1 MMVIRPVERSD
12 VSALMQLASKT
23 GGGLTSLPANEATLS
38 ARIERAIKTWQGE
51 LPKSEQGYVF
61 VLEDSE
67 TGTVAGICA
76 IEVAVG
82 LNDPW
87 YNYRVGTLVHASKEL
102 NVYNALPTLFLSND
116 HTGSSELCTL
126 FLDPDWRKEGNG
138 YLLSKSR
145 FMFMAAFRDKF
156 NDKVVAEMRGVIDEH
171 GYSPFWQSLGKR
183 FFSMDFSRA
192 DFLCGTG
199 QKAFIAELMPKH
211 PIYTH
216 FLSQEAQDVIG
227 QVHPQTAPARA
238 VLEKEGFRYRNYI
251 DIFDGGPTLECDID
265 RVRAIRKSRLVEV
278 AEGQPAQGDFPACL
292 VANENYHHFRV
303 VLVRTDPATERLIL
317 TAAQLDALKC
327 HAGSRSSGA
336 PVRRGENSMTLWIN
350 GDWITGQGASRVKR
364 NPVSGEVLWQG
375 NDADAAQVGQACRAA
390 RAAFPRW
397 ARLSF
402 GDRQVRV
409 ERFAGLLESNKA
421 ELTAIIARETG
432 KPRWEAATEVT
443 AMINKIAISI
453 KAYHVRTGE
462 QRSEMPDGAAS
473 LRHRP
478 HGVLAVFG
486 PYNFPGHLPNGHIV
500 PALLA
505 GNTIIFK
512 PSELTPWSGEAVMRL
527 WQQAGL
533 PPGVL
538 NLVQGGRETGQ
549 ALSALE
555 DLDGL
560 LFTGSANT
568 GYQLHRQLSG
578 QPEKILALEM
588 GGNNPLIIDEAADID
603 AAVHLTIQSA
613 FVTAGQRCTCARR
626 LLLKSGAQ
634 GDAFLAR
641 LVAVSQ
647 RLTPGNWD
655 DEPQPFIGGLISEQ
669 AAQQVVTAW
678 QELEAMGGRT
688 LLAPR
693 LLRAG
698 TSLLTPGII
707 EMTGVTGVPDEEVFG
722 PLLRVWRYD
731 TFDEAITMANNTRFG
746 LSCGLVSPRGKNS
759 INCCLRR
766 GRGLLT
772 GINRLPA
779 LPVPR
784 HSAALA
790 LPVTIAPAPGMPQII
805 VPGRWRAWSRT
816 R

>member
-1 MMVIRPVERSD
+1 
-12 VSALMQLASKT
+12 
-23 GGGLTSLPANEATLS
+23 
-38 ARIERAIKTWQGE
+38 
-51 LPKSEQGYVF
+51 
-61 VLEDSE
+61 
-67 TGTVAGICA
+67 
-76 IEVAVG
+76 
-82 LNDPW
+82 
-87 YNYRVGTLVHASKEL
+87 
-102 NVYNALPTLFLSND
+102 
-116 HTGSSELCTL
+116 
-126 FLDPDWRKEGNG
+126 
-138 YLLSKSR
+138 
-145 FMFMAAFRDKF
+145 
-156 NDKVVAEMRGVIDEH
+156 
-171 GYSPFWQSLGKR
+171 
-183 FFSMDFSRA
+183 
-192 DFLCGTG
+192 
-199 QKAFIAELMPKH
+199 
-211 PIYTH
+211 
-216 FLSQEAQDVIG
+216 
-227 QVHPQTAPARA
+227 
-238 VLEKEGFRYRNYI
+238 
-251 DIFDGGPTLECDID
+251 
-265 RVRAIRKSRLVEV
+265 
-278 AEGQPAQGDFPACL
+278 
-292 VANENYHHFRV
+292 
-303 VLVRTDPATERLIL
+303 
-317 TAAQLDALKC
+317 
-327 HAGSRSSGA
+327 
-336 PVRRGENSMTLWIN
+336 MTLWIN
-350 GDWITGQGASRVKR
+350 GDWVTGQGALRVKR

-402 GDRQVRV
+402 AERQAVV
-409 ERFAGLLESNKA
+409 ERFAALLESNKA

-588 GGNNPLIIDEAADID
+588 GGNNPLIIDDVADID

-678 QELEAMGGRT
+678 QQLEAMGGRT

-693 LLRAG
+693 LLQAG
-698 TSLLTPGII
+698 TSLLTPGLI
-707 EMTGVTGVPDEEVFG
+707 EMTGVAAYQMKRCSDRYCASGVMILSMKRFE
-722 PLLRVWRYD
+722 WR
-731 TFDEAITMANNTRFG
+731 ITLASDSLADWFPP
-746 LSCGLVSPRGKNS
+746 SGKNS
-759 INCCLRR
+759 INCCWRR

-772 GINRLPA
+772 GTNRLPA